1 MAEHPSAVV
10 AQRVALLARPGKAA
24 DNLADALRQA
34 GAELV
39 LVADPNALDEQ
50 ALLNARLQAVL
61 VALEPGIEQAV
72 DRLDAVLSSPDLTV
86 IFDEADLAAHRA
98 GWDAARWVRHLSAK
112 LNHHQ
117 QVLPPGG
124 EAETDEWY
132 PSPGQLPKPTAA
144 FAELNLDA
152 FAEEAAVRAGD
163 VPIDAMNFDAI
174 VQEAAQAARISA
186 EPTEP
191 AAIREAPAVAEL
203 SLDTLPLDQL
213 PRIEA
218 PLPFEET
225 ILVEERLVIE
235 QIPVVEDSLSF
246 EDNTVDES
254 DLRIDDGL
262 RVEEI
267 STIES
272 NFAEADSSG
281 VQPMRFDDDAF
292 FLEELS
298 ADAAKAATGNQA
310 LDFDFESI
318 PVFDDETPSMP
329 VAAERTFDLEVV
341 DLSFEP
347 RQNEGLSP
355 SPDVVSMSEPARDP
369 RQDDAPAAVSPEL
382 ARPTFGELSLATDDV
397 PLPTLPRTAAPKH
410 DLSSIESRISSLSLV
425 DLEPDDTQPEA
436 AQSSVS
442 DGFPRIEPIA
452 EVLAESVVEPVVAHV
467 PEPVRSATPIETIF
481 SSAMPPPLPSATAS
495 WNAPAVGMPTE
506 VKPVSPV
513 AASPRGIVL
522 IEAGLGG
529 PDPVRQ
535 VLAGLPSSF
544 AIPVLV
550 RLHLQGG
557 RYDRL
562 VTQMERAAS
571 LPVRLAEVGQP
582 VGSGC
587 IYFLPEGVGLQ
598 ALSNGMSFIAHPSP
612 AATIFAALPT
622 EDSAVLF
629 LSGSDSALVEDA
641 VQAADTGALVA
652 AQSPEDC
659 YDGAACAYLRSRGA
673 ASGLPTELAR
683 SLLARWPS

>member
-50 ALLNARLQAVL
+50 ALLSAGLQAVL

-117 QVLPPGG
+117 RVLPPGG
-124 EAETDEWY
+124 EAENEEWY
-132 PSPGQLPKPTAA
+132 PSPGQLPKPSAA
-144 FAELNLDA
+144 FAEMNLDA
-152 FAEEAAVRAGD
+152 FAEEAAMRASD
-163 VPIDAMNFDAI
+163 VPIDGMNFDAI
-174 VQEAAQAARISA
+174 VQEVAEAARISA
-186 EPTEP
+186 EPTEL
-191 AAIREAPAVAEL
+191 AGVREAPAVAEF
-203 SLDTLPLDQL
+203 SLDALPLDPSL
-213 PRIEA
+213 RIEE
-218 PLPFEET
+218 LLSFEEMPVVEET
-225 ILVEERLVIE
+225 LLVEESLVFE
-235 QIPVVEDSLSF
+235 EIPVLEDMPVIEDSLTF
-246 EDNTVDES
+246 EDNGADES

-267 STIES
+267 STIERD
-272 NFAEADSSG
+272 FAQSDSSS
-281 VQPMRFDDDAF
+281 VRPMRFDDDAF

-298 ADAAKAATGNQA
+298 ADAGQAATA
-310 LDFDFESI
+310 DHAPDFDFESI
-318 PVFDDETPSMP
+318 PALDDEPSSMP
-329 VAAERTFDLEVV
+329 LAAERTFDLGVV

-347 RQNEGLSP
+347 QQNESLSLSP
-355 SPDVVSMSEPARDP
+355 EFV
-369 RQDDAPAAVSPEL
+369 
-382 ARPTFGELSLATDDV
+382 RPSFGELSLATDDA
-397 PLPTLPRTAAPKH
+397 PLPTSTRTDAPKH
-410 DLSSIESRISSLSLV
+410 DLSLIESRISSLSLV
-425 DLEPDDTQPEA
+425 DLEPDDTQLEA

-442 DGFPRIEPIA
+442 DGVPRTGPIA
-452 EVLAESVVEPVVAHV
+452 EAVAEAIVEPVVAHV
-467 PEPVRSATPIETIF
+467 TEPVSSPTPIETIF

-495 WNAPAVGMPTE
+495 WDAPAAAMPSE
-506 VKPVSPV
+506 AKPVSQA

-535 VLAGLPSSF
+535 VLAALPSSF
-544 AIPVLV
+544 AMPVLV

-571 LPVRLAEVGQP
+571 LPVKLAEVGQP

-641 VQAADTGALVA
+641 MQAADAGALVA

-659 YDGAACAYLRSRGA
+659 YDGAACAHLRSRGA
-673 ASGLPTELAR
+673 ASGLPAELAR
-683 SLLARWPS
+683 NLLARWPS